1 MKMTELIAEK
11 IRIAGTNGKTQVES
25 RPISDEQ
32 KKNYPIALISL
43 YNAYNLGIRYIHAM
57 LKAKGYNVH
66 LIFFGRISANDA
78 QIPSEQ
84 DYANLLKILKD
95 HDVKFVGLSLSCT
108 TYYEVGT
115 EISKRIRKEMPGI
128 VQLWGGVH
136 TTICPEDCIDYADYI
151 CLGEG
156 EYPTLELV
164 ESLICGDDP
173 SKILSLGYKNKAG
186 EYIQNPMRAVIS
198 DLDALPWP
206 TWDDHQKW
214 TVLNGKMSEEEICM
228 QDNWVFTMTSRGCP
242 FHCTY
247 CVNNCYH
254 RHYREQ
260 GMHKMRFRSADNVM
274 AELRDMKEKVPNFPL
289 RHIGFYD
296 DEFSVSEEWIKDF
309 SQKYTAEFDNT
320 FWCYFHP
327 NMIKESMITP
337 LKEMGLTQIDMGVQT
352 GSERVRKEIYQRPE
366 TNDKVRDVMK
376 MLQKHKMNVVL
387 DIITDCPYETEQDK
401 RDSLDFFLSLPRPYE
416 MNFYSLIWF
425 PKVELTEWAL
435 RDGYIT
441 RDDVEDRA
449 KKTMEQF
456 VSTIGWKKRSKE
468 DTFWVMLYFM
478 AARGIYSKGFIKF
491 LSKQNWLINNL
502 WLLRFLFRWMNIVN
516 LIKKFFKAL
525 WYVVTGKW
533 SLRRLRTRISN
544 YLVWE
549 KPFDK

>member
-1 MKMTELIAEK
+1 MTEIIAEK
-11 IRIAGTNGKTQVES
+11 IRIAGTNGKTQVED

-115 EISKRIRKEMPGI
+115 EISKRIRKAMPGI

-136 TTICPEDCIDYADYI
+136 TTLCPEDCIDYADYI

-164 ESLICGDDP
+164 EHLIRGDDP
-173 SKILSLGYKNKAG
+173 SKIQSVGFKNESG
-186 EYIQNPMRAVIS
+186 EYIQNPMRPVIA

-274 AELRDMKEKVPNFPL
+274 AELRDMKEKVRNFPL

-296 DEFSVSEEWIKDF
+296 DEFSVSEEWITEF

-337 LKEMGLTQIDMGVQT
+337 LKKMGLTQIDMGVQT

-366 TNDKVRDVMK
+366 TNDKVRDVMR
-376 MLQKHKMNVVL
+376 MLQKYKMNVVL

-441 RDDVEDRA
+441 RDDVEDKS

-468 DTFWVMLYFM
+468 NTFWVMLYFM
-478 AARGIYSKGFIKF
+478 AARGIYSKGFIKI
-491 LSKQNWLINNL
+491 LSRQNWLINNL